1 MMRKLNILML
11 EDLPEDAGLVERLL
25 RKDNI
30 NFYLLRVDTRQDF
43 EAALDDFKPD
53 IILSDHALPQFNSI
67 EALKCVKNRNLQ
79 LPFILVTGNVSEEF
93 AVNSLKMG
101 ASDYILKSNLSRLP
115 MAIRHAIHQYEIDA
129 LRKKAE
135 RNLRRQNEEL
145 IKINQELD
153 NFVYSVSHNLRA
165 PLMSLLGLVQLAQH
179 DDKHRVFSLYW
190 DQLHKNIN
198 NLDGTLKEILDYSK
212 NSRFEVTLQKINLNT
227 LLEEVREKLK
237 YLRDYEKVTFTI
249 KIDQQADFYSDPFR
263 LSVIFT
269 NILSNSIKYNSQ
281 DRPNTILV
289 EIFITHEQAHLTITD
304 NGIGIAPDILPR
316 VQEMFFRGSERS
328 DGAGLGLYI
337 VKEIVTKLKG
347 SLLIES
353 LINDYTCIRI
363 SIPNVAANPKNQV

>member
-1 MMRKLNILML
+1 ML

-25 RKDNI
+25 RKDDI
-30 NFYLLRVDTRQDF
+30 DFSLLRVDTRQDF

-53 IILSDHALPQFNSI
+53 IVLSDHALPQFNSI
-67 EALKCVKNRNLQ
+67 EALKCVKNRNLE

-115 MAIRHAIHQYEIDA
+115 MAIRQAIRQFEIDA
-129 LRKKAE
+129 RRKKAE
-135 RNLRRQNEEL
+135 HNLRHQNEEL

-179 DDKHRVFSLYW
+179 DDKSQVFSLYW
-190 DQLHKNIN
+190 DQMHKNIN
-198 NLDGTLKEILDYSK
+198 NLDETLKEILDYSK
-212 NSRFEVTLQKINLNT
+212 NSRSDITHEKINLNS
-227 LLEEVREKLK
+227 LLEDVRDKLK
-237 YLRDYEKVTFTI
+237 YLRDYEKVTCTI
-249 KIDQQADFYSDPFR
+249 KIDQHAEFYSDPFR

-269 NILSNSIKYNSQ
+269 NILSNSIKYNSP

-289 EIFITHEQAHLTITD
+289 EIFVTHEQVFFTITD
-304 NGIGIAPDILPR
+304 NGIGIAPNILPR

-337 VKEIVTKLKG
+337 VKEIVNKLKG
-347 SLLIES
+347 TLSIES
-353 LINDYTCIRI
+353 VLNNHTCIRI
-363 SIPNVAANPKNQV
+363 SLPNDPSNPQN